1 MPATAPMV
9 QRLHFRPAT
18 PADRDAVI
26 ALVTSAYRGEASR
39 AGWTTEADL
48 LDGPRIVPEVL
59 DQELARPRSLVLLA
73 EHGEP
78 PDATAAAPHG
88 EPPDATAPPGAAE
101 PPRRLVACAQVCD
114 EAGVGQFG
122 MFAVAP
128 TRQGA
133 GIGDAVLRECERIA
147 RDDWGLPR
155 MRMAVIDR
163 REELIAW
170 YGRRGYRRT
179 GESRPFPYGDA
190 RFGRP
195 KCDDLRFAVL
205 EKALATAANP
215 SPQDGGSAR

>member
-1 MPATAPMV
+1 MSPPGPGERRRSIRRARPSDAAPLV
-9 QRLHFRPAT
+9 
-18 PADRDAVI
+18 
-26 ALVTSAYRGEASR
+26 ALVESAYRGDTSR
-39 AGWTTEADL
+39 RGWTTEADL

-88 EPPDATAPPGAAE
+88 EPPDAAAPSGAAE
-101 PPRRLVACAQVCD
+101 PPRRLVACAQLCD

-195 KCDDLRFAVL
+195 KRDDLRFAVL
-205 EKALATAANP
+205 EKAL
-215 SPQDGGSAR
+215 